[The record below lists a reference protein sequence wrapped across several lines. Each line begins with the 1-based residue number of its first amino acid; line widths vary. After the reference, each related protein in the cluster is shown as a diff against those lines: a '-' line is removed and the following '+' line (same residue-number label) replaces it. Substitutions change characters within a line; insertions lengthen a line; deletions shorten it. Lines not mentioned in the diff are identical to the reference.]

1 MVGYD
6 NRSEKLTSI
15 DFVTAGALSSF
26 ITRALCQPF
35 DVLKIRFQ
43 LQVEPIKKKVS
54 SKYQS
59 LPQALFVIYKDEG
72 IKAFWKGHVP
82 AQYLS
87 VTYGLTQFY
96 LFEILTKQIDI
107 IHLHKTRKALG
118 NFICGAIAGIVV
130 VHKKVLET
138 IVLFKEVQ
146 QQSLHFLLM
155 WYALD

>member
-15 DFVTAGALSSF
+15 DFVTAGALSGF
-26 ITRALCQPF
+26 ITRAFCQPF

-43 LQVEPIKKKVS
+43 LQVEPIKKTVS

-107 IHLHKTRKALG
+107 IHLTKTRKALG
-118 NFICGAIAGIVV
+118 NFICGSVAGIVD
-130 VHKKVLET
+130 VHKRNIKKL
-138 IVLFKEVQ
+138 VLFKGVQ
-146 QQSLHFLLM
+146 QQSLRFLLT